1 MEKTHV
7 EHAVGL
13 IQHEHLHGR
22 EVEFALL
29 LQVEQTA
36 RRCHQN
42 IDAFSNAGNLG
53 VHADT
58 TKNDGGSQLQVFT
71 VGADRFFNL
80 RGKFTGGGEHQGAH
94 TVDAKFVL
102 GAATHG
108 ELVQH
113 GQGKGCGF
121 ACAGLGAGKQVL
133 AS

>member
-1 MEKTHV
+1 MDETHV
-7 EHAVGL
+7 EHPVCFV
-13 IQHEHLHGR
+13 QHQHLHGG
-22 EVEFALL
+22 EIEFALL
-29 LQVEQTA
+29 LQVEQA
-36 RRCHQN
+36 AWGGHQN
-42 IDAFSNAGNLG
+42 IDAFLNTRDLG
-53 VHADT
+53 VHTHTA
-58 TKNDGGSQLQVFT
+58 KNYGGGQLQIF
-71 VGADRFFNL
+71 AICAHRLFNL
-80 RGKFTGGGEHQGAH
+80 CREFTGRGEHQGAH